1 MTQYRFLCEPLPLHT
16 RKEPVYLIP
25 PWPHAWPYFSNEWA
39 RDWECGYGYLPTAA
53 EPILVF
59 RTHSPQELV
68 LFSLFL
74 QPIQFQLFPILC
86 SPWGGKVKTN
96 SGAVVTQ
103 RQIGSGRCS
112 PDPLYILYRTV
123 PFSYANTS
131 QVYGATL
138 RIYYRAFWFRS
149 GSKLSRWSRFG
160 SPPKSGP
167 KMQQTIIWMKNTK
180 SKKLTFSNLNC

>member
-1 MTQYRFLCEPLPLHT
+1 MTQYRYLCEPLPQHS

-39 RDWECGYGYLPTAA
+39 RDWERVWVPTAA

-112 PDPLYILYRTV
+112 PDPLYCTV
-123 PFSYANTS
+123 PCHSLMQILAK
-131 QVYGATL
+131 
-138 RIYYRAFWFRS
+138 YREQRCGFIIEHFDS
-149 GSKLSRWSRFG
+149 DPDLSCHVEADSDHRLNLA
-160 SPPKSGP
+160 PKC
-167 KMQQTIIWMKNTK
+167 N
-180 SKKLTFSNLNC
+180 KKLFGWKIQKVKN